1 MSSALDQLL
10 QEAAGVA
17 GSYLTNGIQVEVKTN
32 YTPAITVYT
41 GSNGP
46 SQGATPGAPGSGS
59 IFSQLLGIKAGVRVL
74 AADGRELASY
84 GDWPAVD
91 PVRVAIA
98 LAALGLL
105 AFGLV
110 KLVRAF

>member
-1 MSSALDQLL
+1 MSSLDQLL

-17 GSYLTNGIQVEVKTN
+17 GSYLTNGITVEVKTN

-46 SQGATPGAPGSGS
+46 GSASGSGS
-59 IFSQLLGIKAGVRVL
+59 STGGGFLSQLLGIQAGVRVL
-74 AADGRELASY
+74 AADGHELASY
-84 GDWPAVD
+84 GTWPAVD

-98 LAALGLL
+98 IAVVGLL
-105 AFGLV
+105 GIGLV
-110 KLVRAF
+110 KLIRAF